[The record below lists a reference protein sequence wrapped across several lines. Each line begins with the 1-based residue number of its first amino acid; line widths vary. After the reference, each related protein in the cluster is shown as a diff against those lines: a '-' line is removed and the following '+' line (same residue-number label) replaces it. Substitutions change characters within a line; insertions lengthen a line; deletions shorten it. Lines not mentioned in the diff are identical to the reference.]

1 MLRPHAHASV
11 LQLNGV
17 RIAGTSAAIA
27 LHVLVLMLLFVPTT
41 WSPPK
46 ITTVEDSPA
55 IPVDLPKP
63 KPHVINEVVPA
74 VVKTPKPA
82 NTAPRSK
89 PATTQETAVDDG
101 IGPQVAS
108 TDIGPQNND
117 RVEPPAGVTA
127 ELSPIFAPAPPYPA
141 FALRAGTTGLVI
153 LRISI
158 DIQGH
163 PVAGSIEKSSGSR
176 LLDQSALKFVL
187 AHWQFNPAMQAGLP
201 IQAVALV
208 PIAFTLD
215 R

>member
-1 MLRPHAHASV
+1 MVRSHPQSFHS
-11 LQLNGV
+11 QLNGV

-27 LHVLVLMLLFVPTT
+27 LHAFVLMLLFTPTT
-41 WSPPK
+41 WAPPK
-46 ITTVEDSPA
+46 ITVVEDSPA

-63 KPHVINEVVPA
+63 KPKMINDTTPTVVR
-74 VVKTPKPA
+74 TPKPA
-82 NTAPRSK
+82 ATKPHDK

-117 RVEPPAGVTA
+117 RVEPPAGLTA
-127 ELSPIFAPAPPYPA
+127 ELSPIVAPAPPYPA
-141 FALRAGTTGLVI
+141 FALRAGTTGMVI

-163 PVAGSIEKSSGSR
+163 PVGGSIEKSSGSR